1 MKAEFKKRPNCEMF
15 GRFSFILSDD
25 LLSVAVEL

>member
-1 MKAEFKKRPNCEMF
+1 MKMECKKRPNCEMF
-15 GRFSFILSDD
+15 GRFLFLLSDD